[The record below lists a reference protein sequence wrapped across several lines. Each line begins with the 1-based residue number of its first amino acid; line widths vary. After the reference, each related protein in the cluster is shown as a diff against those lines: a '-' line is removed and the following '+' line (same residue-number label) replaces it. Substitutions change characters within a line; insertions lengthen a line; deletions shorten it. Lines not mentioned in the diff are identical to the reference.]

1 MNVTIR
7 PYEHGD
13 LGRVLQL
20 WERANGSHGGDL
32 STDEAVDLMHS
43 APAVTLVA
51 EADGELVGAA
61 LGSSSA
67 AVGWVHRLVVDRDPA
82 TERGLRSD

>member
-7 PYEHGD
+7 AYEHGD

-43 APAVTLVA
+43 GPAVTLVA
-51 EADGELVGAA
+51 EADGELVGVA

-67 AVGWVHRLVVDRDPA
+67 AVGWVHRLVVDRIPRPR
-82 TERGLRSD
+82 ERSRSD